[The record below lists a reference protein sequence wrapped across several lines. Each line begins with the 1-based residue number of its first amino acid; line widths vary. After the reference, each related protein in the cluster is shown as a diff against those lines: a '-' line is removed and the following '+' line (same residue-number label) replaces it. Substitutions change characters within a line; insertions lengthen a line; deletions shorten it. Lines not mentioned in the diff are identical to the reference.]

1 MKKAVMIVI
10 ALVFIFVT
18 QIALADSGETKD
30 SGTKSGPALNNFA
43 NWILSHFPKHESIA
57 GKKDAVPPLSKEELK
72 IRREHTGMGM
82 RGRVG
87 NE

>member
-18 QIALADSGETKD
+18 RIALADSGETKD
-30 SGTKSGPALNNFA
+30 SGTKGGPVLNNMA
-43 NWILSHFPKHESIA
+43 NWIMSHFPKHESIA
-57 GKKDAVPPLSKEELK
+57 GKKDTVPPLSKEELK
-72 IRREHTGMGM
+72 IQRENTGMGM
-82 RGRVG
+82 RGRIG